1 MITML
6 GKSTLAVTLVPAKN
20 DDKNYLI
27 DLRML
32 TMVEHLERAGV
43 YLDDNQHTQ
52 RVDHDFECFQIIYTG
67 AKRAGAIKL
76 KESEQDI
83 EVIQI
88 QIHPD
93 FQGLGLG
100 SQVLS
105 KLIDNARLK
114 RKNVKLNVLKAN
126 RALAMYRRLGFAL
139 CSEDE
144 YEYHLRLYI

>member
-1 MITML
+1 MPGDSKMATTLISVKAED
-6 GKSTLAVTLVPAKN
+6 KS
-20 DDKNYLI
+20 YLI
-27 DLRML
+27 ELRKI
-32 TMVEHLERAGV
+32 TMVEHLERAGI
-43 YLDDNQHTQ
+43 YLSEDQHID
-52 RVDHDFECFQIIYTG
+52 RVDNDFECFQIIYTG